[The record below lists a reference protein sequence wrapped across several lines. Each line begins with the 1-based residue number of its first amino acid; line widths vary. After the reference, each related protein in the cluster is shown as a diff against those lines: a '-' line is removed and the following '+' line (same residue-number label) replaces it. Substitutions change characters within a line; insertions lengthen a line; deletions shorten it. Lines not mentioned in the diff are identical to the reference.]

1 MFMTPKDFE
10 NAKVSSLI
18 SLESSGDDV
27 RMVCVFVECNT
38 SELFGAH
45 RSIDGTTAAG
55 ILPQPEGEAQS
66 AQRKASLDDPAT
78 TRGSSTC
85 IDFQPEGVRRHLR
98 HHSVAGVTRKAESK
112 LQPNAKRSLS
122 CAATVKVKC
131 HFCQG
136 DHAIYYWKTFVAL
149 PVPQRA
155 VEIRSRKLCVNCL
168 RSSSHVSSKC
178 TSGQCKVC
186 HAKHHTLLHASSA
199 AEAST
204 DKEDATKPTA
214 SSSVLAMH
222 SSSSIVSEHVMLS
235 TAVVHVCDNEGTL
248 RPCRALLDCGSQANF
263 ISKKFVELL
272 GLKTRPLN
280 ISISGVNGTIAISHY
295 VVTIKLQLRVSS
307 YAAVIEC
314 IVSDQVTDKIPPIST
329 ERGKFDFPRNIRLA
343 DPRFH
348 ISSDIDLLIGGEIFW
363 DLICVG
369 QIRSSDKHPTLQK
382 TRLGWILSDRLG
394 TTAAVPAKVHSFHA
408 SVTNSELHDHIS
420 RAWQM
425 DNISIPSNNYTIEE
439 NICERHF
446 LDNTSQD
453 SQGRYIVKLPVKEQM
468 LEKIGDSRET
478 ALKRLRE
485 IEKRF
490 KRNPA
495 LKIRYTEFIE
505 EYKSLGHMRRLEP
518 PIAKEPTSFYLPHH
532 CVFKAVGQTSKIRV
546 VFDASCR
553 SSSGVSL
560 NDALLVGPN
569 VQRDL
574 VSILLRFRFFSCV
587 ITADITKIYRQI
599 SMHPSQTRLQ
609 RILWRNDSSMN
620 VDTYELTTVTY
631 GTASASFLATRCLKH
646 LADQHTHQFP
656 RGSACV
662 LRDFYV
668 DDMLTG
674 ADSIDELKLI
684 RDKTI
689 QLLRAGMF
697 ELNKWA
703 SNCPELLETDKR
715 GRKPVAITHNIT
727 DFCILGMQWNHC
739 QDTFQ
744 FSCEPDSEIGIVSK
758 RLMLS
763 KVSKY
768 FDPLGLL
775 GPVIVV
781 AKLILQDL
789 WQLDIQ
795 WDESVPQ
802 EIHTR
807 WVTFKTQMKALNQ
820 LAIPRCVKSNIYPLV
835 LEIHGFCDVSQR
847 AFGACIYLRTK
858 LGHNEY
864 RSTLLCSRS
873 RVAPL
878 KAISLP

>member
-1 MFMTPKDFE
+1 
-10 NAKVSSLI
+10 
-18 SLESSGDDV
+18 
-27 RMVCVFVECNT
+27 
-38 SELFGAH
+38 
-45 RSIDGTTAAG
+45 
-55 ILPQPEGEAQS
+55 
-66 AQRKASLDDPAT
+66 
-78 TRGSSTC
+78 
-85 IDFQPEGVRRHLR
+85 
-98 HHSVAGVTRKAESK
+98 
-112 LQPNAKRSLS
+112 
-122 CAATVKVKC
+122 
-131 HFCQG
+131 
-136 DHAIYYWKTFVAL
+136 
-149 PVPQRA
+149 
-155 VEIRSRKLCVNCL
+155 
-168 RSSSHVSSKC
+168 
-178 TSGQCKVC
+178 
-186 HAKHHTLLHASSA
+186 
-199 AEAST
+199 
-204 DKEDATKPTA
+204 
-214 SSSVLAMH
+214 
-222 SSSSIVSEHVMLS
+222 
-235 TAVVHVCDNEGTL
+235 
-248 RPCRALLDCGSQANF
+248 
-263 ISKKFVELL
+263 
-272 GLKTRPLN
+272 
-280 ISISGVNGTIAISHY
+280 
-295 VVTIKLQLRVSS
+295 
-307 YAAVIEC
+307 
-314 IVSDQVTDKIPPIST
+314 
-329 ERGKFDFPRNIRLA
+329 
-343 DPRFH
+343 
-348 ISSDIDLLIGGEIFW
+348 
-363 DLICVG
+363 
-369 QIRSSDKHPTLQK
+369 
-382 TRLGWILSDRLG
+382 
-394 TTAAVPAKVHSFHA
+394 
-408 SVTNSELHDHIS
+408 
-420 RAWQM
+420 M

-495 LKIRYTEFIE
+495 LKIRYTKFIK
-505 EYKSLGHMRRLEP
+505 EYKSLGHIRRLEP
-518 PIAKEPTSFYLPHH
+518 PIAEEPTSFYLPHH

-587 ITADITKIYRQI
+587 ITADITKMYRQI

-620 VDTYELTTVTY
+620 VNTYELTTITY

-646 LADQHTHQFP
+646 LADQYTHQLP

-684 RDKTI
+684 RDETI

-697 ELNKWA
+697 ELSKWA

-715 GRKPVAITHNIT
+715 GREPVAIWRHDNIT
-727 DFCILGMQWNHC
+727 DSCILGMQWNHC

-820 LAIPRCVKSNIYPLV
+820 LTISRCVKSNIHPLV
-835 LEIHGFCDVSQR
+835 LEIHRFCDASQR
-847 AFGACIYLRTK
+847 AFGTCIYLRTK

-873 RVAPL
+873 RVAPF
-878 KAISLP
+878 KAISLPRLELSAALLLAQLIDKVKNSLEFSQWPIYLWLDSTIALNWISSPSRQWSTFVGNRVGEIQRLTEIEHWRHIASPNNPADILSRGLNPFDLVNTEKWWSGLEFLKWDEEHWSPSVFVRLESDLPERKEVRVAVSISHPCIVRDLLNKYSNLSKICRIIAYCLRFSKLHRAYAVSDFVSHDEISIALNYICRSIQRQTFHS

>member
-1 MFMTPKDFE
+1 MLVFLIIE
-10 NAKVSSLI
+10 NAARLFTKRPQCMHPSITIVARLIASYRDVS
-18 SLESSGDDV
+18 
-27 RMVCVFVECNT
+27 RY
-38 SELFGAH
+38 
-45 RSIDGTTAAG
+45 SIDDTTATG

-85 IDFQPEGVRRHLR
+85 IDSQPEGVRRHPR
-98 HHSVAGVTRKAESK
+98 HHSVAVATPSIVAQLEERKLKLEHYWTEYNAVQSRLELIDESEDDDRGIFEEAFYALSARIRELTPGPSTPRASIFSDDILILIIISKLDLITLREWEISLTGNELPTLKQLLDFIAHRCQVLEATSRSSSALARKAESK
-112 LQPNAKRSLS
+112 LQLNAKRSLS

-136 DHAIYYWKTFVAL
+136 DHAIYYCKTFVAL

-155 VEIRSRKLCVNCL
+155 SEIRSRKLCVNCL

-186 HAKHHTLLHASSA
+186 HAKHYTLLHASSA
-199 AEAST
+199 TEAST

-235 TAVVHVCDNEGTL
+235 IAVVHVCDNEGTL

-263 ISKKFVELL
+263 ISKKFAELL
-272 GLKTRPLN
+272 GLKTHPLN
-280 ISISGVNGTIAISHY
+280 ISISGVNGTI
-295 VVTIKLQLRVSS
+295 
-307 YAAVIEC
+307 
-314 IVSDQVTDKIPPIST
+314 TDKIPPVST
-329 ERGKFDFPRNIRLA
+329 ERGKFDFPRNIHLA

-348 ISSDIDLLIGGEIFW
+348 ISSDIDLLIGAEIFW

-382 TRLGWILSDRLG
+382 TRLGWILSGRLG
-394 TTAAVPAKVHSFHA
+394 TTAAVPAKVHSFYA
-408 SVTNSELHDHIS
+408 SITNSELHDHVS

-425 DNISIPSNNYTIEE
+425 DNRSIPSNNYTIEE

-518 PIAKEPTSFYLPHH
+518 PIPEEPTSFYLPHH

-587 ITADITKIYRQI
+587 ITADITKMYRQI

-609 RILWRNDSSMN
+609 RIFWRNDSSMN
-620 VDTYELTTVTY
+620 VDTFELITVTY
-631 GTASASFLATRCLKH
+631 GTASASFLATRCLKQ
-646 LADQHTHQFP
+646 LADQHTHQFL

-684 RDKTI
+684 RDETI

-697 ELNKWA
+697 ELSKWA
-703 SNCPELLETDKR
+703 SNCLELLETDKR
-715 GRKPVAITHNIT
+715 GREPVAITDNIT
-727 DFCILGMQWNHC
+727 DSCILGMQ
-739 QDTFQ
+739 
-744 FSCEPDSEIGIVSK
+744 
-758 RLMLS
+758 
-763 KVSKY
+763 
-768 FDPLGLL
+768 
-775 GPVIVV
+775 
-781 AKLILQDL
+781 
-789 WQLDIQ
+789 
-795 WDESVPQ
+795 
-802 EIHTR
+802 
-807 WVTFKTQMKALNQ
+807 
-820 LAIPRCVKSNIYPLV
+820 
-835 LEIHGFCDVSQR
+835 
-847 AFGACIYLRTK
+847 
-858 LGHNEY
+858 
-864 RSTLLCSRS
+864 
-873 RVAPL
+873 
-878 KAISLP
+878 